1 MNIKINFD
9 QFKETLVDLPFFVFR
24 EKKVENLNLISK
36 LIFLLKSKFIIL
48 IYKLLS
54 EKFYCFFMNIFYK
67 KDGKISFSTQHKTY
81 IKHHENNQIHYPNKT
96 RIVGSMVNHNYEL
109 DNLLFSYGLENFKI
123 EKDDLIVDCGANVGN
138 LFLSINRFVENF
150 NYTAFEPDPEV
161 FRCLELNLNKYKNTE
176 LHFIGLSND
185 NKNKKFY
192 VNTDTGDSSLEE
204 FDTKVS
210 IDIDTKELDSFKYE
224 KVKLL
229 KIDAE
234 GHELE
239 VLLGAKKT
247 LPKIEYIAVDM
258 GAEKG
263 EIGENTVA
271 LVTNYLISQ
280 NFGLISFKENRT
292 TGLFKNL
299 IYN

>member
-1 MNIKINFD
+1 VNIKINFD

-36 LIFLLKSKFIIL
+36 LIFLLKCKFIIL
-48 IYKLLS
+48 IYKLFN
-54 EKFYCFFMNIFYK
+54 EKIYCFFMNIFYK

-138 LFLSINRFVENF
+138 LFLSINRFIENF
-150 NYTAFEPDPEV
+150 NYTAFEPDLDV

-210 IDIDTKELDSFKYE
+210 IDIDTKELDSFKYD

-280 NFGLISFKENRT
+280 NFGLVSFKETRT

>member
-36 LIFLLKSKFIIL
+36 LIFLLKCKFIIL
-48 IYKLLS
+48 IYKLFN
-54 EKFYCFFMNIFYK
+54 EKIYCFFMNIFYK

-138 LFLSINRFVENF
+138 LFLSINRFIENF
-150 NYTAFEPDPEV
+150 NYTAFEPDPDV

-210 IDIDTKELDSFKYE
+210 IDIDTKELDSFKYD

-280 NFGLISFKENRT
+280 NFGLVSFKETRT